1 MERGAQEVDERETRN
16 GKCVSVERTERN
28 IAALL
33 PSARALVGL
42 GIEHLF
48 EMSKSEVGLCRRRT
62 ALQHCQPLGQMPD
75 VVT

>member
-28 IAALL
+28 IVALL

-48 EMSKSEVGLCRRRT
+48 EMSKSEVGL
-62 ALQHCQPLGQMPD
+62 QHCQPLGQMPD
-75 VVT
+75 VVTR